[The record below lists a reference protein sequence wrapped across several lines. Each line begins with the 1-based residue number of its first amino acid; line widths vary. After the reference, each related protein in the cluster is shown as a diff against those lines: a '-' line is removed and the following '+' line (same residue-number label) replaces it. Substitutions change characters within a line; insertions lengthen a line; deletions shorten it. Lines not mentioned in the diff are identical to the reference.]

1 MVHVEDDSAKVIGAC
16 SPGVRDGETMAH
28 GEGWIHGGAVT
39 TASNSSGL
47 DALPPPPRPRMRS
60 PRSNAVPQHHIK
72 APTTMLRGSRR
83 RLNSTPSTARRESL
97 LTRFQRLGGSGEG
110 CARPGLP
117 SPAICKRRYPP
128 RRPS

>member
-16 SPGVRDGETMAH
+16 SPGVRDGETVAH
-28 GEGWIHGGAVT
+28 GEEWIHSGAAT

-47 DALPPPPRPRMRS
+47 DAPPPPPRPRMRS
-60 PRSNAVPQHHIK
+60 SRSNAVPQHHIK
-72 APTTMLRGSRR
+72 APTTTPRGSRR
-83 RLNSTPSTARRESL
+83 RLNSAPSTARRELL

-110 CARPGLP
+110 CARPRLP